1 MKRNRKWWD
10 IRAQAAAGGDKVVEI
25 RIYSDI
31 GFWGTDA
38 QNFVSQLDAVATNA
52 SSIVVA
58 INSMGGDVFDAFAIY
73 NALRRYAG
81 KVKGRVDGIAASAA
95 SLVLMACDEIEMP
108 ENALLMI
115 HHPHTVAAGES
126 KDMRRVADL
135 LDSASAGILAAYAQ
149 RSGLSEDDVRAMM
162 DAETWMTAAEA
173 KEKGFCDVI
182 EAPVKL
188 AASAGA
194 APLLARFSAVPEHV
208 RTLLDSADQAAAQP
222 TVPPAAP
229 PAAPPADPT
238 PDPEPDPEPP
248 PKPQAPDVTAL
259 AAHVF
264 NTLRDANLVACAE
277 GVIASTGLRDRETV
291 DRAIRNATDI
301 AGICLAANQAD
312 LTAQY
317 VGDGLTPDQVRA
329 RLFERITAS
338 QSRVN
343 GRPDPTQQTVP
354 QARSRAV
361 RTSDIYAARRV
372 AK

>member
-10 IRAQAAAGGDKVVEI
+10 IRAQAQAGGGKVAEI

-38 QNFVSQLDAVATNA
+38 QNFVSQLDVVAADA
-52 SSIVVA
+52 SSITVA

-73 NALRRYAG
+73 NALRRHAG

-126 KDMRRVADL
+126 KDLRRVAEL
-135 LDSASAGILAAYAQ
+135 LDNASAGILAAYAQ
-149 RSGLSEDDVRAMM
+149 RSGLSEDDLRAMM
-162 DAETWMTAAEA
+162 DAETWLTAAQA

-194 APLLARFSAVPEHV
+194 APLLARFSAVPEQV
-208 RTLLDSADQAAAQP
+208 RALLDAAGESDAE
-222 TVPPAAP
+222 
-229 PAAPPADPT
+229 PPADPT
-238 PDPEPDPEPP
+238 LDPEPEPQ
-248 PKPQAPDVTAL
+248 PQTPDVTAL

-264 NTLRDANLVACAE
+264 NSLREANLAACAE
-277 GVIASTGLRDRETV
+277 GVIAATGLRDRETV

-301 AGICLAANQAD
+301 AGICLAANQTD
-312 LTAQY
+312 LTEQY
-317 VGDGLTPDQVRA
+317 VADGLSPDQVRA
-329 RLFERITAS
+329 RLFERLTAS
-338 QSRVN
+338 STRIN
-343 GRPDPTQQTVP
+343 SRPDPAQQQTQP
-354 QARSRAV
+354 QARSRAL

>member
-10 IRAQAAAGGDKVVEI
+10 IRAQAQAGGGKVAEI

-38 QNFVSQLDAVATNA
+38 QNFVSQLDAVATDA
-52 SSIVVA
+52 SSITVA

-126 KDMRRVADL
+126 KDLRRVAEL
-135 LDSASAGILAAYAQ
+135 LDNASAGILAAYAQ

-162 DAETWMTAAEA
+162 DAETWLTAAQA

-194 APLLARFSAVPEHV
+194 APLLARFSAVPEQV
-208 RTLLDSADQAAAQP
+208 VALLDAASEPDAEP
-222 TVPPAAP
+222 IVPPENP
-229 PAAPPADPT
+229 PTDPT
-238 PDPEPDPEPP
+238 PQP
-248 PKPQAPDVTAL
+248 PDVAAL
-259 AAHVF
+259 ASHVF
-264 NTLRDANLVACAE
+264 NALRDANLVACAE
-277 GVIASTGLRDRETV
+277 GVIAATGLRDRETV

-301 AGICLAANQAD
+301 AGICLAANQTD

-317 VGDGLTPDQVRA
+317 VADGLTPDQVRA
-329 RLFERITAS
+329 RLFERLTAS
-338 QSRVN
+338 SARIN
-343 GRPDPTQQTVP
+343 SRPDPAQQQTQP
-354 QARSRAV
+354 QARGRTL

>member
-10 IRAQAAAGGDKVVEI
+10 IRAQAQAGGGKVAEI
-25 RIYSDI
+25 RIYGDI

-38 QNFVSQLDAVATNA
+38 QNFVSQLDAAATDA
-52 SSIVVA
+52 SAITVA

-73 NALRRYAG
+73 NALRRHAG

-126 KDMRRVADL
+126 KDLRRVAEL
-135 LDSASAGILAAYAQ
+135 LDNASAGILAAYVA
-149 RSGLSEDDVRAMM
+149 RSGQSEDDVRAMM
-162 DAETWMTAAEA
+162 DAETWLTAAQA

-194 APLLARFSAVPEHV
+194 APLLARFSAVPEQV
-208 RTLLDSADQAAAQP
+208 CALLDAVGEPDAEP
-222 TVPPAAP
+222 IVPP
-229 PAAPPADPT
+229 DPT
-238 PDPEPDPEPP
+238 PEP
-248 PKPQAPDVTAL
+248 QSPDVAAL
-259 AAHVF
+259 ASHVF
-264 NTLRDANLVACAE
+264 NSLREANLAACAE
-277 GVIASTGLRDRETV
+277 GVIAATGLRDRETV

-301 AGICLAANQAD
+301 AGICLAANQTD

-317 VGDGLTPDQVRA
+317 VADGLTPDQVRA
-329 RLFERITAS
+329 RLFERLTAS
-338 QSRVN
+338 SARIN
-343 GRPDPTQQTVP
+343 SRPDPAQRQTQP
-354 QARSRAV
+354 QARSRAL